1 MEAPMNAFARSLA
14 DAQQAV
20 SGIDTR
26 DVSSLAYVSSLVA
39 LEAVLPLGGAAE
51 MDFTVSLQDD
61 GSVSVEVGGLDIDAA
76 TRDAINLIA
85 SHYFQA
91 RRRNIPI
98 SVH

>member
-1 MEAPMNAFARSLA
+1 MKAFARSLA
-14 DAQQAV
+14 HAQESV

-39 LEAVLPLGGAAE
+39 LEAMLPIASAAE
-51 MDFTVSLQDD
+51 VDF
-61 GSVSVEVGGLDIDAA
+61 SVSVTETGAVRVDLADANVDVD
-76 TRDAINLIA
+76 TREAINIVA

-91 RRRNIPI
+91 RRRGIAV